1 MKIKEIMYKDISSV
15 DPEISIEI
23 LLKVLT
29 KHHRSSIPVVN
40 DDNEVI
46 GMVQVEDI
54 IRGSLPSYYN
64 MIQNTSFIPDM
75 NQLFKRLNSMKT
87 QKVKDIMQ
95 TKFISAT
102 EEDTNTYVADLMI
115 KNNLQSIPILRNKKL
130 VGVVDR
136 IDFLSSLLVDER
148 K

>member
-1 MKIKEIMYKDISSV
+1 
-15 DPEISIEI
+15 
-23 LLKVLT
+23 
-29 KHHRSSIPVVN
+29 
-40 DDNEVI
+40 
-46 GMVQVEDI
+46 
-54 IRGSLPSYYN
+54 
-64 MIQNTSFIPDM
+64 
-75 NQLFKRLNSMKT
+75 
-87 QKVKDIMQ
+87 MQ

>member
-15 DPEISIEI
+15 DQEISIEI

>member
-15 DPEISIEI
+15 DSETPIEI
-23 LLKVLT
+23 LLKILT
-29 KHHRSSIPVVN
+29 QHHRSTIPVVN
-40 DDNEVI
+40 DEYEVI

-64 MIQNTSFIPDM
+64 MIQNSSFIPDM
-75 NQLFKRLNSMKT
+75 NQLFKRLKSMKT
-87 QKVKDIMQ
+87 KKVKDIMQ
-95 TKFISAT
+95 TKYFSAT

-130 VGVVDR
+130 IGVVDR
-136 IDFLSSLLVDER
+136 IDFLSSLLIDER
-148 K
+148 Q